1 MFAAVSNE
9 RQLDS
14 HSADQQGATRTNA
27 GTLRPALLVIAR
39 ILARRAAA
47 DALRENAKSI
57 DRIAGTSVAEAGTSA
72 IEPQQ
77 GANDAAS

>member
-1 MFAAVSNE
+1 MRSK
-9 RQLDS
+9 RHLDS
-14 HSADQQGATRTNA
+14 HSADRQGATRTNA
-27 GTLRPALLVIAR
+27 GTLHPALLSIAR
-39 ILARRAAA
+39 ILARQAAA
-47 DALRENAKSI
+47 DALHEHAKSI